1 MNAEYRELFQMVAQN
16 AAINAENGM
25 DAFLKDN
32 SGDHTEEISDLE
44 KARKRLNEIEDK
56 LKDPNSEL
64 NKADYLMLYTG
75 AMVCAT
81 ILEKNVTTLTAV
93 IKEYRENLIPRLK
106 EVLLLDSLVILRLIH
121 EDPYLPLEMCLDLYQ
136 YDDVQLQQVIV

>member
-25 DAFLKDN
+25 DVFRKDD
-32 SGDHTEEISDLE
+32 SKDHTKEIGDLE
-44 KARKRLNEIEDK
+44 RARNRFNEIEDK
-56 LKDPNSEL
+56 LKDSNSEL

-81 ILEKNVTTLTAV
+81 ALEKNISTMNAV
-93 IKEYRENLIPRLK
+93 IKEYKENLIPKLK
-106 EVLLLDSLVILRLIH
+106 EVLLQQDEEKYQELIK
-121 EDPYLPLEMCLDLYQ
+121 DYFN
-136 YDDVQLQQVIV
+136 

>member
-25 DAFLKDN
+25 DAFRKDD

-44 KARKRLNEIEDK
+44 KARNRLNEIEDK

-81 ILEKNVTTLTAV
+81 ILERNVTTLTAE

-106 EVLLLDSLVILRLIH
+106 EVLLQKDEKKYKELV
-121 EDPYLPLEMCLDLYQ
+121 EDYFN
-136 YDDVQLQQVIV
+136 

>member
-25 DAFLKDN
+25 DVFRKDD
-32 SGDHTEEISDLE
+32 SEDHTKEINDLE
-44 KARKRLNEIEDK
+44 RARNRFNEIEDK
-56 LKDPNSEL
+56 LKDLDSEL
-64 NKADYLMLYTG
+64 NKTDYLMLYTG

-81 ILEKNVTTLTAV
+81 ALERNVTTLTAV

-106 EVLLLDSLVILRLIH
+106 EVLLQKDEGKYKELV
-121 EDPYLPLEMCLDLYQ
+121 EDYFN
-136 YDDVQLQQVIV
+136 

>member
-25 DAFLKDN
+25 DAFRKDD
-32 SGDHTEEISDLE
+32 SGDHTEEINDLE
-44 KARKRLNEIEDK
+44 RARNHFNEIEDK
-56 LKDPNSEL
+56 LKGPDSAL
-64 NKADYLMLYTG
+64 NKTDYLMLYTG

-81 ILEKNVTTLTAV
+81 ILERSVTTLTAE

-106 EVLLLDSLVILRLIH
+106 EVLLQKDEEKYKELV
-121 EDPYLPLEMCLDLYQ
+121 EEYFN
-136 YDDVQLQQVIV
+136 

>member
-25 DAFLKDN
+25 DVFRKDD
-32 SGDHTEEISDLE
+32 SEDHADKINDLE
-44 KARKRLNEIEDK
+44 KARNRFNEIEDK
-56 LKDPNSEL
+56 LKNPDSEL

-81 ILEKNVTTLTAV
+81 ALEKNISIMNAV
-93 IKEYRENLIPRLK
+93 IKEYKENLIPKLK
-106 EVLLLDSLVILRLIH
+106 EVLLQQDEEKYQELI
-121 EDPYLPLEMCLDLYQ
+121 EDYFN
-136 YDDVQLQQVIV
+136 

>member
-25 DAFLKDN
+25 DAFRKDD
-32 SGDHTEEISDLE
+32 SEDHTKEISDLE
-44 KARKRLNEIEDK
+44 RARNRFNEIEDK
-56 LKDPNSEL
+56 LRDGNSEL

-81 ILEKNVTTLTAV
+81 ALEKNISTMNAV
-93 IKEYRENLIPRLK
+93 IKEYKENLIPKLK
-106 EVLLLDSLVILRLIH
+106 EVLLQQDEEKYQELIK
-121 EDPYLPLEMCLDLYQ
+121 DYFN
-136 YDDVQLQQVIV
+136 

>member
-25 DAFLKDN
+25 DAFRRDD
-32 SGDHTEEISDLE
+32 SEDHTKEISDLE
-44 KARKRLNEIEDK
+44 RARNRFNEIEDK
-56 LKDPNSEL
+56 LKDGNSEL

-81 ILEKNVTTLTAV
+81 ALEKNISTMNAV
-93 IKEYRENLIPRLK
+93 IKEYKENLIPKLK
-106 EVLLLDSLVILRLIH
+106 EVLLQQDEEKYQELIK
-121 EDPYLPLEMCLDLYQ
+121 DYFN
-136 YDDVQLQQVIV
+136 

>member
-25 DAFLKDN
+25 DIFRKDD
-32 SGDHTEEISDLE
+32 SEDHTKEINDLE
-44 KARKRLNEIEDK
+44 RARNRFNEIEDK
-56 LKDPNSEL
+56 LKDDNSEL

-81 ILEKNVTTLTAV
+81 ALEKNISTMNAV
-93 IKEYRENLIPRLK
+93 IKEYKENLIPKLK
-106 EVLLLDSLVILRLIH
+106 EVLLQQDEEKYQELIK
-121 EDPYLPLEMCLDLYQ
+121 DYFN
-136 YDDVQLQQVIV
+136 

>member
-25 DAFLKDN
+25 DAFQKDN
-32 SGDHTEEISDLE
+32 SKDHTKEIGDLE
-44 KARKRLNEIEDK
+44 RARNRFNEIEDK
-56 LKDPNSEL
+56 LKDGNSEL

-81 ILEKNVTTLTAV
+81 ALEKNISTMNAV
-93 IKEYRENLIPRLK
+93 IKEYKENLIPKLK
-106 EVLLLDSLVILRLIH
+106 EVLLQQDEEKYQELIK
-121 EDPYLPLEMCLDLYQ
+121 DYFN
-136 YDDVQLQQVIV
+136 

>member
-25 DAFLKDN
+25 DVFRKDD
-32 SGDHTEEISDLE
+32 SEDHTKEISDLE
-44 KARKRLNEIEDK
+44 RARNRFNEIEDK
-56 LKDPNSEL
+56 LKDGNSEL

-81 ILEKNVTTLTAV
+81 ALEKNISTMNAV
-93 IKEYRENLIPRLK
+93 IKEYKENLIPKLK
-106 EVLLLDSLVILRLIH
+106 EVLLQQDEEKYQELIK
-121 EDPYLPLEMCLDLYQ
+121 DYFN
-136 YDDVQLQQVIV
+136 

>member
-25 DAFLKDN
+25 DVFRKDD
-32 SGDHTEEISDLE
+32 SEDHTKEIGDLE
-44 KARKRLNEIEDK
+44 RARNRFNEIEDK
-56 LKDPNSEL
+56 LKDGNSEL

-81 ILEKNVTTLTAV
+81 ALEKNISTMNAV
-93 IKEYRENLIPRLK
+93 IKEYKENLIPKLK
-106 EVLLLDSLVILRLIH
+106 EIL
-121 EDPYLPLEMCLDLYQ
+121 
-136 YDDVQLQQVIV
+136 LQQDEEKYQELIKDYFN

>member
-25 DAFLKDN
+25 DIFQKDN
-32 SGDHTEEISDLE
+32 SKDYTKEIGDLE
-44 KARKRLNEIEDK
+44 RARNRFNEIEDK
-56 LKDPNSEL
+56 LKDGNSEL

-81 ILEKNVTTLTAV
+81 ALEKNISTMNAV
-93 IKEYRENLIPRLK
+93 IKEYKENLIPKLK
-106 EVLLLDSLVILRLIH
+106 EVLLQQDEEKYQELIK
-121 EDPYLPLEMCLDLYQ
+121 DYFN
-136 YDDVQLQQVIV
+136 

>member
-25 DAFLKDN
+25 DVFRKDD
-32 SGDHTEEISDLE
+32 SEDHTKEINDLE
-44 KARKRLNEIEDK
+44 KARNRFNEIEDK
-56 LKDPNSEL
+56 LKDGNSEL

-81 ILEKNVTTLTAV
+81 ALEKNISTMNAV
-93 IKEYRENLIPRLK
+93 IKEYKENLIPKLK
-106 EVLLLDSLVILRLIH
+106 EVLLQQDEEKYQELIK
-121 EDPYLPLEMCLDLYQ
+121 DYFN
-136 YDDVQLQQVIV
+136 

>member
-25 DAFLKDN
+25 DVFRKDD
-32 SGDHTEEISDLE
+32 SEDHTKEINDLE
-44 KARKRLNEIEDK
+44 RARNRFNEIEDK
-56 LKDPNSEL
+56 LKDGNSEL

-81 ILEKNVTTLTAV
+81 ALEKNISTMNAV
-93 IKEYRENLIPRLK
+93 IKEYKENLIPKLK
-106 EVLLLDSLVILRLIH
+106 EVLLQQDEEKYQELIK
-121 EDPYLPLEMCLDLYQ
+121 DYFN
-136 YDDVQLQQVIV
+136 

>member
-25 DAFLKDN
+25 DVFRKDD
-32 SGDHTEEISDLE
+32 SEDHSKEINDLE
-44 KARKRLNEIEDK
+44 RARNRFNEIEDK
-56 LKDPNSEL
+56 LKDGNSEL

-81 ILEKNVTTLTAV
+81 ALEKNISTMNAV
-93 IKEYRENLIPRLK
+93 IKEYKENLIPKLK
-106 EVLLLDSLVILRLIH
+106 EVLLQQDEEKYQELIK
-121 EDPYLPLEMCLDLYQ
+121 DYFN
-136 YDDVQLQQVIV
+136 

>member
-25 DAFLKDN
+25 DAFRRDD
-32 SGDHTEEISDLE
+32 SEDHTKEINDLE
-44 KARKRLNEIEDK
+44 RARNRFNEIEDK

-64 NKADYLMLYTG
+64 NKTDYLILYTG

-81 ILEKNVTTLTAV
+81 ALERNVTTLTAV

-106 EVLLLDSLVILRLIH
+106 EVLLQKDEEKYKELV
-121 EDPYLPLEMCLDLYQ
+121 EDYFN
-136 YDDVQLQQVIV
+136 

>member
-25 DAFLKDN
+25 DAFRKDD
-32 SGDHTEEISDLE
+32 SEDHTKEISDLE
-44 KARKRLNEIEDK
+44 KARNRFNEIEDK
-56 LKDPNSEL
+56 LKDDNFEL

-81 ILEKNVTTLTAV
+81 VLEKNISTMNAV
-93 IKEYRENLIPRLK
+93 IKEYKGNLIPKLK
-106 EVLLLDSLVILRLIH
+106 EVLLQQDEEKYQELIK
-121 EDPYLPLEMCLDLYQ
+121 DYFN
-136 YDDVQLQQVIV
+136 

>member
-25 DAFLKDN
+25 DVFRKDD
-32 SGDHTEEISDLE
+32 SEDHTKEISDLE
-44 KARKRLNEIEDK
+44 KARNRFNEIEDK
-56 LKDPNSEL
+56 LKDGNSEL

-81 ILEKNVTTLTAV
+81 ALEKNISTMNAV
-93 IKEYRENLIPRLK
+93 IKEYKKNLIPKLK
-106 EVLLLDSLVILRLIH
+106 EIL
-121 EDPYLPLEMCLDLYQ
+121 
-136 YDDVQLQQVIV
+136 LQQDEEKYQELIKDYFN

>member
-25 DAFLKDN
+25 DVFRKDD
-32 SGDHTEEISDLE
+32 SEDHTKEISDLE
-44 KARKRLNEIEDK
+44 RARNRFNEIEDK
-56 LKDPNSEL
+56 LKDDNSEL

-81 ILEKNVTTLTAV
+81 ALEKNISTMNAV
-93 IKEYRENLIPRLK
+93 IKEYKENLIPKLK
-106 EVLLLDSLVILRLIH
+106 EVLLQQDEEKYQELIK
-121 EDPYLPLEMCLDLYQ
+121 DYFN
-136 YDDVQLQQVIV
+136 

>member
-25 DAFLKDN
+25 DIFQKD
-32 SGDHTEEISDLE
+32 SSKDHTKEIGDLE
-44 KARKRLNEIEDK
+44 RARNRFNEIEDK
-56 LKDPNSEL
+56 LKDGNSEL

-81 ILEKNVTTLTAV
+81 ALEKNISTINAV
-93 IKEYRENLIPRLK
+93 IKEYKENLIPKLK
-106 EVLLLDSLVILRLIH
+106 EVLLQQDEEKYQELIK
-121 EDPYLPLEMCLDLYQ
+121 DYFN
-136 YDDVQLQQVIV
+136 

>member
-25 DAFLKDN
+25 DAFRKDD
-32 SGDHTEEISDLE
+32 SEEHADKINDLE
-44 KARKRLNEIEDK
+44 KARNRFNEIEDK
-56 LKDPNSEL
+56 LKDGNSEL

-81 ILEKNVTTLTAV
+81 VLEKNISTMNAV
-93 IKEYRENLIPRLK
+93 IKEYKENLIPKLK
-106 EVLLLDSLVILRLIH
+106 EVLLQQDEEKYQELIK
-121 EDPYLPLEMCLDLYQ
+121 DYFN
-136 YDDVQLQQVIV
+136 

>member
-25 DAFLKDN
+25 DAFRKDD
-32 SGDHTEEISDLE
+32 SEDHTKEISDLE
-44 KARKRLNEIEDK
+44 RARNRFNEIEDK
-56 LKDPNSEL
+56 LKDGNSEL

-81 ILEKNVTTLTAV
+81 ALEKNISTMNAV
-93 IKEYRENLIPRLK
+93 IKEYKENLIPKLK
-106 EVLLLDSLVILRLIH
+106 GVLLQQDEEKYQELIK
-121 EDPYLPLEMCLDLYQ
+121 DYFN
-136 YDDVQLQQVIV
+136 

>member
-25 DAFLKDN
+25 DVFRKDD
-32 SGDHTEEISDLE
+32 SEDHTKEISDLE
-44 KARKRLNEIEDK
+44 RARNRFNEIKDK
-56 LKDPNSEL
+56 LKDGNSEL

-81 ILEKNVTTLTAV
+81 ALEKNISTMNAV
-93 IKEYRENLIPRLK
+93 IKEYKENLIPKLK
-106 EVLLLDSLVILRLIH
+106 EVLLQQDEEKYQELIK
-121 EDPYLPLEMCLDLYQ
+121 DYFN
-136 YDDVQLQQVIV
+136 